1 MNRKMRGK
9 GLLVTTGLVV
19 FLINSIMPALT
30 HTYTHTLTHPHI
42 SVLYL
47 QCHDRLVIHQ
57 QRLSAGSWRS
67 LDECVLRF
75 ASVISRPR
83 GNYRQGLVEFVL
95 NCA

>member
-30 HTYTHTLTHPHI
+30 HTYTHTLTRPHI

-67 LDECVLRF
+67 LDECVLR
-75 ASVISRPR
+75 SPPL
-83 GNYRQGLVEFVL
+83 LVVPG
-95 NCA
+95 AITGRD